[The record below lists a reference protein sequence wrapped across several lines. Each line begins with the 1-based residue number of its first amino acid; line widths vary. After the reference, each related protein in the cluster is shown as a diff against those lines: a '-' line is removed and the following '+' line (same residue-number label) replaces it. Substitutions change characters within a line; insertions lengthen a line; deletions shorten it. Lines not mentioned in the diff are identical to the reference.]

1 MSNNKEKIEEL
12 RQLLNE
18 LFEKKASYVD
28 ILKISH
34 ELDALILEEQKKL
47 EKIRKQEIK
56 EKENE

>member
-1 MSNNKEKIEEL
+1 MSKEKIEEL

-18 LFEKKASYVD
+18 LFEKRASYVD

>member
-28 ILKISH
+28 ILKVSH
-34 ELDALILEEQKKL
+34 ELDEIILKEQR
-47 EKIRKQEIK
+47 KI
-56 EKENE
+56 EKERKKEEKGKLNE

>member
-1 MSNNKEKIEEL
+1 MSKEKIEEL

-18 LFEKKASYVD
+18 LFDKKASYVD

-34 ELDALILEEQKKL
+34 ELDFYILEEQKKL
-47 EKIRKQEIK
+47 EKTRKQEIK